1 MCRASEETRLDKGM
15 RRIAYFT
22 MESALESS
30 MPTYSGGLGVL
41 AGDTIRSAADISMPM
56 VAVTL
61 LHRRGYFTQGARH
74 AQMQHNVATLVRV
87 PPPCESAVQL
97 GYDDDW
103 RTGVPEDV
111 VDRVVGVGNPFLVH
125 PVRPGNRVLDL
136 GCGAGF
142 DVRVAA
148 KLVGS
153 DGIVVGLDLTRELVV
168 LATRSVVTDETR
180 SVVAFVEG
188 DVEALPFAD
197 SSFDVVISN
206 GVLNLMP
213 NKRLA
218 FREINRVLAV
228 AGVFAAADL
237 LRTDTV
243 PPEVLSRPEAWS
255 S

>member
-1 MCRASEETRLDKGM
+1 MGDNQPDRAAQHGEIRDKY
-15 RRIAYFT
+15 RA
-22 MESALESS
+22 
-30 MPTYSGGLGVL
+30 
-41 AGDTIRSAADISMPM
+41 
-56 VAVTL
+56 VARQPEGHFPYPVG
-61 LHRRGYFTQGARH
+61 R
-74 AQMQHNVATLVRV
+74 
-87 PPPCESAVQL
+87 ESAVQL

-103 RTGVPEDV
+103 LTGVPEDV
-111 VDRVVGVGNPFLVH
+111 VHRFVGVGNPFLVH
-125 PVRPGNRVLDL
+125 PVRPGHRVLDL

-142 DVRVAA
+142 DVHVAA

-168 LATRSVVTDETR
+168 LATRSVVDDETR

-188 DVEALPFAD
+188 DVEALPFAGR
-197 SSFDVVISN
+197 SFDVVISN